1 MKILRCLPEAVVEYE
16 FLKAEWYKDG
26 FNPVREKYNE
36 IVVAG
41 DLKNDEQNRIRK
53 WLLWKARFIILRGIP
68 SDTVW
73 SLCEIDADQFCELR
87 IIREIK
93 WENTFRTAK
102 KLKDVAAKVQEGVT
116 DIRIDLGLI
125 EKIKQNIGKYDFKE
139 KLICIS
145 SGLDGPF
152 TLIEGNHRAVA
163 FQLKYLETGDK
174 SHLPKEVIAGIS
186 PKMKIS
192 PWFNMG

>member
-1 MKILRCLPEAVVEYE
+1 MKILRCLPEEVVEYE

-36 IVVAG
+36 IVVNG
-41 DLKNDEQNRIRK
+41 DLTNGEQNRMRK
-53 WLLWKARFIILRGIP
+53 WLLRKARFIIFQGIP

-87 IIREIK
+87 IIREIN
-93 WENTFRTAK
+93 WENTFRPAK
-102 KLKDVAAKVQEGVT
+102 KLKDVAVKIQAGIT
-116 DIRIDLGLI
+116 DSRIDLGLI
-125 EKIKQNIGKYDFKE
+125 EKIKQNIGKHDFEE
-139 KLICIS
+139 KIICIS

-163 FQLKYLETGDK
+163 FQLKCLETGDK
-174 SHLPKEVIAGIS
+174 SHLPEEVIAGIS
-186 PKMKIS
+186 PNMKLS
-192 PWFNMG
+192 PWFNGG